1 MVFLANTKLNKI
13 EVLVSKALID
23 SNISHDKFFSINNS
37 FKRIS
42 WYERRNQKD
51 LSSESKIL
59 GYL

>member
-1 MVFLANTKLNKI
+1 MVFLAKTKLNKI

-42 WYERRNQKD
+42 
-51 LSSESKIL
+51 
-59 GYL
+59 